1 MAARWRLESATAPPS
16 LLMKI
21 IYFEKSQ
28 LQPIQIAAGLIC
40 MVIIEIPRN
49 ALGWV
54 NVSALPSQVDAF
66 ARDVHYC
73 A

>member
-1 MAARWRLESATAPPS
+1 
-16 LLMKI
+16 MKI